1 MFKKKIALFVTC
13 FMLFSVFSAFLCDET
28 SAAEGDYNYYES
40 REILQALDITNG
52 IDLNAAD
59 TVTRNEFVALTMRMI
74 NVECGEYK
82 FFYNDVSADDSF
94 AAEISEAR
102 IRGVASGVSE
112 YYFGSGNA
120 ITYSQALAMIIKALG
135 YGDLTE
141 LYGGYPVG
149 YYALAN
155 ELKITKN
162 VGGTLDTELNAQRA
176 YILIANTLKSKFI
189 NASGIKSGNPDDV
202 IKYSESDLSV
212 MQKYF
217 DIHVADGVVWGIGNK
232 TMRSSAPGDEK
243 IDISGDTY
251 FCNGDYDEF
260 LGLHVKALLDSDD
273 KIVGLIESNK
283 NTVTEIASEDISG
296 FSSNRLKAYDENGKA
311 LTFSFDAGYILLKNY
326 KIAFNPDFKEEDAI
340 VRLIDNNSDGKID
353 VAHILSPEYI
363 IVSSV
368 DDSVVYDKNGKTI
381 GGKQGVE
388 IDSLS
393 FYSPEG
399 RKKISPSALPKNM
412 VVGVYVSE
420 DGEITDALCGY
431 DVMYGATVTAT
442 EGNDIFI
449 DDVRKTTNSYFKK
462 YFKDIYVGMSLTVYY
477 DEKGRICFAEKYTG
491 DGIMKYGYF
500 LSMKFGKGFNKTQML
515 VLTESN
521 ERKTFDICD
530 KILFDGENLS
540 SSDAK
545 ITNTFLNGDIPKY
558 QLIKYGVDK
567 NGLISKI
574 DTLTDVD
581 ENAETEEKYFGA
593 SVNPDDSLTRIIKNK
608 GVIYRAYSE
617 QLFPYAFTD
626 NAVIFEVP
634 KNIAGDN
641 HSETYDF
648 GFFRA
653 RIKPYSDN
661 DKFNADMFDFNEK
674 FGASAIVA
682 YSVAAS
688 GSSSVPDTIDPDS
701 DNVEFV
707 KDVVKTVDKN
717 GNITL
722 GVVFAGSGKTHNIV
736 YDLLDYYKQNNY
748 IPKAGDFI
756 QYSLNE
762 NGELN
767 GFNLATYDKATR
779 SFGIDY
785 SKVGSSVLHDTTFI
799 AGKIYSVS
807 DKHIA
812 LKASVHPGAFSG
824 VSNPD
829 DKIFIL
835 SKYSNLPI
843 YIFNT
848 KTNETK
854 LGSIKDIKSIK
865 DAGDGADD
873 IMIELDWGSPNQLA
887 VYTR

>member
-1 MFKKKIALFVTC
+1 MFKKKTALFVTC
-13 FMLFSVFSAFLCDET
+13 FMLVSVFSSFLCVGA

-40 REILQALDITNG
+40 REIMQILGITSG
-52 IDLNAAD
+52 IDLKPAD
-59 TVTRNEFVALTMRMI
+59 AVTRNEFVALAMRMI
-74 NVECGEYK
+74 NVECREYK
-82 FFYNDVSADDSF
+82 FFYNDVSTEDSF

-102 IRGVASGVSE
+102 IRGVARGISE
-112 YYFGSGNA
+112 YYFGSGEK
-120 ITYSQALAMIIKALG
+120 ITYSQALAMVIKALG
-135 YGDLTE
+135 YGDLAE
-141 LYGGYPVG
+141 LYGGYPMG

-155 ELKITKN
+155 ELKATKN
-162 VGGTLDTELNAQRA
+162 IGASLDSELNAENA

-189 NASGIKSGNPDDV
+189 NASGIKTGNPDDV
-202 IKYSESDLSV
+202 IKYSESDVTV
-212 MQKYF
+212 MQKFF
-217 DIHVADGVVWGIGNK
+217 DIRIADGVVWGIGNK
-232 TMRSSAPGDEK
+232 TMRSAAPGDEK
-243 IDISGDTY
+243 IDISGDV
-251 FCNGDYDEF
+251 FSCSGDYDEY
-260 LGLHVKALLDSDD
+260 LGLHVKALFDSDD
-273 KIVGLIESNK
+273 KVAGLIKSNK
-283 NTVTEIASEDISG
+283 NTVTEIDSEDIWD
-296 FSSNRLKAYDENGKA
+296 FSSNRLKAYDENGKV
-311 LTFSFDAGYILLKNY
+311 LTFWLDAGYMLLKNY
-326 KIAFNPDFKEEDAI
+326 KTAYKPDFNMPDAT
-340 VRLIDNNSDGKID
+340 VRLIDNNSDGKTD
-353 VAHILSPEYI
+353 VIHIMAPEYI
-363 IVSSV
+363 VVSSV
-368 DDSVVYDKNGKTI
+368 DKSTVYDINGKSVN
-381 GGKQGVE
+381 GKQGVE
-388 IDSLS
+388 IDKLRYYSAEGVKNIPTSL
-393 FYSPEG
+393 
-399 RKKISPSALPKNM
+399 LQKNM
-412 VVGVYVSE
+412 VVGIYISE

-442 EGNDIFI
+442 EENDIFI
-449 DDVRKTTNSYFKK
+449 DDVRRSTNSYFKK
-462 YFKDIYVGMSLTVYY
+462 YFKDIYVGMGLTVYY
-477 DEKGRICFAEKYTG
+477 DEKGRICFAEKYAG

-540 SSDAK
+540 SFDAK

-653 RIKPYSDN
+653 RTKPYSDN

-762 NGELN
+762 NGELS
-767 GFNLATYDKATR
+767 GFNLATYDKAAR

-824 VSNPD
+824 VPNPV

-835 SKYSNLPI
+835 SKRSDLPV
-843 YIFNT
+843 YIFDT